1 MKKKPKMLF
10 TLEALEA
17 KHGDCLLLHFGS
29 GGQHEV
35 VLIDGGPTGVYTK
48 RLRPRLV
55 ELRNVLAKDGEALSL
70 RAAMVSHIDDDHIN
84 GILQLTKE
92 LRGAKDGETN
102 KEKLVQIREL
112 FHNSFSD
119 LVERVA
125 PPTAGAA
132 SANTGMLQLA
142 STGGEFD
149 AATTAGLSHP
159 MQLVLA
165 SVPQGRTLRNDANFL
180 NIDVNVGFDGQ
191 LICAPSGTK
200 LQRDMGHGLMLTF
213 LGPLAAQLNKLQDEW
228 AKWVAK
234 NPDKTGSAAAAD
246 FVDNSPYNLS
256 SIVVLAE
263 GGGKTMLLT
272 GDARGDY
279 LLDGLEA
286 AGLKTP
292 LQPYHVDI
300 LKMPHH
306 GSWRNAEQV
315 MFQQILADHYIF
327 SANGRDDNPDEE
339 TVKQLYAVRGAGK
352 YTLHFTNATHFATNA
367 DLPAVVYAKSNAP
380 AGVKV
385 AMADATR
392 SVPAIVVDLG
402 TALAV

>member
-1 MKKKPKMLF
+1 MLF

-29 GGQHEV
+29 GDQHDV
-35 VLIDGGPTGVYTK
+35 ILIDGGPTGVYKT
-48 RLRPRLV
+48 RLRPRLT
-55 ELRNVLAKDGEALSL
+55 ELRNALVKDGDALPL
-70 RAAMVSHIDDDHIN
+70 RAALVSHIDDDHIH
-84 GILQLTKE
+84 GILELTKE
-92 LRGAKDGETN
+92 LRSAKEGEAN
-102 KEKLVQIREL
+102 KEKIVRVEEL

-125 PPTAGAA
+125 PPGATAA
-132 SANTGMLQLA
+132 STDAGMVHLA

-149 AATTAGLSHP
+149 AATTAGFSHP

-165 SVPQGRTLRNDANFL
+165 SVPQGRVLRDDARFL
-180 NIDVNVGFDGQ
+180 NIPVNVGFDRQ
-191 LICAPSGTK
+191 LICAPPGTK
-200 LQRDMGHGLMLTF
+200 LTRDMGHGLTLTF
-213 LGPLAAQLNKLQDEW
+213 IGPLAAQLDALQDEW

-234 NPDKTGSAAAAD
+234 NPDKSGSAAAAD

-263 GGGKTMLLT
+263 CGGRNMLLT

-279 LLDGLEA
+279 VIAGLEA

-292 LQPYHVDI
+292 TKPYHVDI

-306 GSWRNAEQV
+306 GSWRNAERV
-315 MFQQILADHYIF
+315 MFEQIVADHYIF

-352 YTLHFTNATHFATNA
+352 YALHFTNATHFDTKA
-367 DLPAVVYAKSNAP
+367 DLPAVVFATHSAP

-385 AMADATR
+385 EIAGVKRT
-392 SVPAIVVDLG
+392 VPAVVVDLG
-402 TALAV
+402 VPLAV

>member
-17 KHGDCLLLHFGS
+17 KHGDCLLLHFGA
-29 GGQHEV
+29 GGQHELL
-35 VLIDGGPTGVYTK
+35 LIDGGPTGVYTK

-55 ELRNVLAKDGEALSL
+55 ELRDVLAKDGEALPL

-102 KEKLVQIREL
+102 KEKVVRIQEL

-125 PPTAGAA
+125 PPAA
-132 SANTGMLQLA
+132 SATSADAGMLHLA

-149 AATTAGLSHP
+149 AATAAGLSHP

-180 NIDVNVGFDGQ
+180 SIPVNAGFDGQ
-191 LICAPSGTK
+191 LICAPSGKK
-200 LQRDMGHGLMLTF
+200 LQRDMGHGLTLTF
-213 LGPLAAQLNKLQDEW
+213 LGPLAAQLDKLQDEW

-234 NPDKTGSAAAAD
+234 NPDGTGSAAAAD

-256 SIVVLAE
+256 SIVVLVE

-279 LLDGLEA
+279 VIEGLEA

-292 LQPYHVDI
+292 STPYHVDI

-306 GSWRNAEQV
+306 GSWRNAERV
-315 MFQQILADHYIF
+315 MFEQIVADHYIF

-339 TVKQLYAVRGAGK
+339 TVKQLYAARGPGK
-352 YTLHFTNATHFATNA
+352 YTLHFTNATHYSTNA
-367 DLPAVVYAKSNAP
+367 ALPAVTYAKSKAP

-385 AMADATR
+385 AIADAKR

-402 TALAV
+402 TPLAV